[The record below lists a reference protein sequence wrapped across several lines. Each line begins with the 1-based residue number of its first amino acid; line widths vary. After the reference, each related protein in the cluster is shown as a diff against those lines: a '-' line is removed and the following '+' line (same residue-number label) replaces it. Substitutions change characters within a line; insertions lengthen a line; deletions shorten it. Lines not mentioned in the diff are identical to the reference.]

1 MYLLISQ
8 SNVMLIWQY
17 LEKVSVFIS
26 CKIPNKR

>member
-8 SNVMLIWQY
+8 CNVMLIWQY

-26 CKIPNKR
+26 CMFPNKR